1 MQKKLTLLERFKSDT
16 PGFFKRAQLFGLGL
30 AGVGTS
36 LAGLAGIPAQLCT
49 VLISAGSAIA
59 IIAQFAVKQY
69 EPINTSP
76 HEQDK

>member
-36 LAGLAGIPAQLCT
+36 LAGVAGIPAKLCT
-49 VLISAGSAIA
+49 ILISSGSAVA

-69 EPINTSP
+69 EPINP
-76 HEQDK
+76 PLHEQN